1 MTGIG
6 RPGKAHVEATG
17 ADSTW
22 RSSSSRSESSLAH
35 AEGSQLF
42 NSVVERMRSGAQD
55 GAAPVASQL
64 QTSDVAGPIP
74 WTGDEIKAAKRQ
86 MDSLL
91 AELDTCRN
99 AAVQPAPNALVAQE
113 LIDQLIKAGS
123 NVLEYYARL
132 PQHEAPS
139 ILSDDQARRL
149 RDEVLHAGNQ
159 CNLLATPTIYA
170 LEQSRKSAA
179 TVLDRMVQ
187 SSAPFDQLSRA
198 ISSVANR
205 YTACMEWWGKKAL
218 RLERMQSVCTATYN
232 LPSTTAEMRQAEEA
246 DLRLH
251 TGWALNMK
259 CLHLQSQIALLRIM
273 IEPQMSTFEPATREA
288 LMDENGRVRLLG
300 TFIDDVFPAFNS
312 TSDAVLNSNG
322 RALDA
327 AHCAVLK
334 GVMERLSE
342 FGLAWHNIV
351 ANLSDTGTANLPL
364 ELSGQIVE
372 GAWVA
377 AQEVMRFLSLQPKA
391 SAIIVPPTA
400 PRAAMPASTI
410 GEAVAAEGARPRRK
424 GKGKNTRSA
433 GAGSSAP
440 GQTQAH
446 VAMDA
451 NAAAPAAKVV
461 VLSEFG
467 TKRLVT
473 ADEAHARASS
483 SETAHLA
490 IWQAPPSMEAL
501 TGLLKRLDE
510 LLQFDLPGQQ
520 RAASQ
525 ARHMKPEDAEH
536 VVDTAIGRLK
546 TQVAEMQA
554 CVAALEE
561 PRRRVLLTPAQVREV
576 HDKIVRL
583 KMLRSEAQGLGTALS
598 ERKGT
603 MTVDC
608 MKTYAYPSQN
618 YLEQLRA
625 AEELTPA
632 GLPRALKGEPG
643 VLFEVKL
650 QPKALR
656 NGAMPSPMWVH
667 IHTKRPVHVWQ
678 LTTLDDA
685 EFAAC
690 HVKSNA
696 QRGYNRQWQNAR
708 AATGREDVVVHRGK
722 LTPAF
727 CKSLLSTVHSD
738 ILHYRL
744 AEADQLST
752 QAARL
757 EI

>member
-1 MTGIG
+1 MTGID
-6 RPGKAHVEATG
+6 RPGKSHVEASG

-22 RSSSSRSESSLAH
+22 GSSGSRSESSLAP
-35 AEGSQLF
+35 AEGSPLF
-42 NSVVERMRSGAQD
+42 DSVVERMRSGPQD
-55 GAAPVASQL
+55 RAAVVASQL
-64 QTSDVAGPIP
+64 QTSDMAGPIP

-91 AELDTCRN
+91 AELDTCRD

-123 NVLEYYARL
+123 NVLEYYASL
-132 PQHEAPS
+132 PQHEARS
-139 ILSDDQARRL
+139 ILSDDKARRL
-149 RDEVLHAGNQ
+149 RDEVLYAGDQ
-159 CNLLATPTIYA
+159 CNKLATPTIYA

-179 TVLDRMVQ
+179 AVLDRMVQ
-187 SSAPFDQLSRA
+187 SNAPFDQLSRA

-205 YTACMEWWGKKAL
+205 YAACMEWWGKKAL
-218 RLERMQSVCTATYN
+218 RLERMQSVCTAAYN
-232 LPSTTAEMRQAEEA
+232 LPSTTVEMRQAEEA

-259 CLHLQSQIALLRIM
+259 CLHLQSQIALLRIT
-273 IEPQMSTFEPATREA
+273 IEPQMSTFEPATRET

-312 TSDAVLNSNG
+312 TSEAVLNSKG

-327 AHCAVLK
+327 AHCAVLE

-342 FGLAWHNIV
+342 LGLAWHNIV
-351 ANLSDTGTANLPL
+351 AKLSDTGTAKLPL

-372 GAWVA
+372 GAWVT
-377 AQEVMRFLSLQPKA
+377 AQEVMRFLSLQPIA
-391 SAIIVPPTA
+391 SAVMVPPSD
-400 PRAAMPASTI
+400 PRAARPASTI
-410 GEAVAAEGARPRRK
+410 GEAVVAEGARARRK
-424 GKGKNTRSA
+424 VKGKSTRSA
-433 GAGSSAP
+433 GGSAP

-446 VAMDA
+446 VATAD

-461 VLSEFG
+461 VLSDFG

-473 ADEAHARASS
+473 AQEAHARTSS
-483 SETAHLA
+483 SATAHLA

-546 TQVAEMQA
+546 TQAAEMQA
-554 CVAALEE
+554 CVDALEE

-583 KMLRSEAQGLGTALS
+583 KMMRSEAQGLATALN
-598 ERKGT
+598 ERKDT
-603 MTVDC
+603 MTLDC
-608 MKTYAYPSQN
+608 MKTYAFPSQN

-625 AEELTPA
+625 AEELAPA
-632 GLPRALKGEPG
+632 DLPRALKGEPG

-685 EFAAC
+685 GFAAC
-690 HVKSNA
+690 HVKSNE
-696 QRGYNRQWQNAR
+696 QRGYNQQWQNAR
-708 AATGREDVVVHRGK
+708 AATGRENVVVHRGK

-727 CKSLLSTVHSD
+727 CKSLLATVHSD
-738 ILHYRL
+738 IPRYRL
-744 AEADQLST
+744 AEVDQLST

-757 EI
+757 GI